1 MALYN
6 CRHSGDQ
13 YRITKFDADM
23 NPQGSYLVD
32 DEACECPAGVRP
44 TCRHRE
50 MLPKFLQ
57 RGHVGDEWMFD
68 YDRGGWVQM
77 GEEWAQPVETGSHLS
92 GDPTDNIDWDTMAEE
107 RLGQRPKSA
116 PTGATSLPE
125 GESEPQVT
133 AASVGAVY
141 DMPPLPEGVTMIVM
155 DSPDKVVEVHN
166 AIAEAVGEPQMPP
179 STKHFQRRF

>member
-13 YRITKFDADM
+13 YRITKFDGDM

-32 DEACECPAGVRP
+32 DEACECPAGVRT

-50 MLPKFLQ
+50 MLPKFIA
-57 RGHVGDEWMFD
+57 RDHIGDEWFYD

-77 GEEWAQPVETGSHLS
+77 GSEWLAPSEVSPNYEPPLFP
-92 GDPTDNIDWDTMAEE
+92 D
-107 RLGQRPKSA
+107 SA

-125 GESEPQVT
+125 GESDLAVT
-133 AASVGAVY
+133 HGSVGA
-141 DMPPLPEGVTMIVM
+141 DLPPLPKGIAMIVM
-155 DSPDKVVEVHN
+155 DSPDRVADVHN
-166 AIAEAVGEPQMPP
+166 AIADAVGEPQMPP
-179 STKHFQRRF
+179 SPPSFKRRF